1 MPVPVT
7 YHNRYANV
15 QLDRI
20 NAPAIL
26 ARCYVAE
33 LKELRQLRAIGWKDQ
48 HIDEHFTSQRQR
60 ADTAP
65 VQAQRAWFKGMVDI
79 SRELDAAAAFVPASE
94 PLEFLDIGCAP
105 GGFSTHILQTNP
117 NARGVGISLPESQ
130 GGHPLLLSW
139 EYMSRYE
146 YIKQDLLEYD
156 LSPHSVP
163 SPALSLALRPLPDAF
178 LGRFQIVLSDGHPLR
193 TYHSP
198 DDTIDTLVGPH
209 AHRGLL
215 LITQLIIALTAV
227 QAGGTILVK
236 LTHIEGS
243 PSAQLLYLLDAISDT
258 LVVHKPDT
266 MHKIRASFYAIAKGV
281 GGTEDRAALKER
293 YIAGLRALWLE
304 LRTGG
309 SSGGGR
315 GLVDSDLDFIA
326 TPEEILDTEGYL
338 GRLVELGRPVWA
350 TQVQGLR
357 FMFEKKGVRGVPG
370 FPRSL

>member
-1 MPVPVT
+1 
-7 YHNRYANV
+7 
-15 QLDRI
+15 
-20 NAPAIL
+20 
-26 ARCYVAE
+26 
-33 LKELRQLRAIGWKDQ
+33 
-48 HIDEHFTSQRQR
+48 
-60 ADTAP
+60 
-65 VQAQRAWFKGMVDI
+65 
-79 SRELDAAAAFVPASE
+79 
-94 PLEFLDIGCAP
+94 
-105 GGFSTHILQTNP
+105 
-117 NARGVGISLPESQ
+117 
-130 GGHPLLLSW
+130 
-139 EYMSRYE
+139 MSRYE
-146 YIKQDLLEYD
+146 YIEQDLLEYD

-163 SPALSLALRPLPDAF
+163 CPVSSLALRPLPDAF
-178 LGRFQIVLSDGHPLR
+178 LGRFQVVLSDGHPLR

-258 LVVHKPDT
+258 LVVHKPAT

-293 YIAGLRALWLE
+293 YIAGLRTLWLE

-309 SSGGGR
+309 SYGGGR

-370 FPRSL
+370 LPRSL